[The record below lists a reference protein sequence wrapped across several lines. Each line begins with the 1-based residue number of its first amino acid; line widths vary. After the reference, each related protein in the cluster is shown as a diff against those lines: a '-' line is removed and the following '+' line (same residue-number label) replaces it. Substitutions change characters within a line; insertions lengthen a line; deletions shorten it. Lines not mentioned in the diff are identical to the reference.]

1 MAERQ
6 DNYDDFVSAIK
17 ESQMVLNSHEII
29 GIAYNGDGTCTAAVN
44 VNYSS
49 NKGTAA
55 MNEARYKIILEKDMY
70 KVSRPELA
78 WAAGQ

>member
-6 DNYDDFVSAIK
+6 DNYDDFVAAIE
-17 ESQMVLNSHEII
+17 ESLLVLNNYEIL
-29 GIAYNGDGTCTAAVN
+29 GIADNGDGTCTAAVN
-44 VNYSS
+44 VNYTS

-55 MNEARYKIILEKDMY
+55 MNEVKYRIVLEKDMY
-70 KVSRPELA
+70 KVSKPELA